1 MTQILLKAL
10 CVTGQT
16 IGIDAQT
23 VAKFTSTVAST
34 AGTQPYQ
41 DGSRVGYVPAAVL
54 TMETRRLTP
63 MATTLSRRSAMLK
76 LGKLNITA
84 CSLWRDLHVAEDEK
98 KNDAVNRPLLSRV
111 LPGPRKR

>member
-1 MTQILLKAL
+1 MTHILLKAL

-41 DGSRVGYVPAAVL
+41 EGSSVGYVPAAVL

-63 MATTLSRRSAMLK
+63 MATTLPRRSAMFK
-76 LGKLNITA
+76 LGTLTITA
-84 CSLWRDLHVAEDEK
+84 WRFWRDLHVAEDEK
-98 KNDAVNRPLLSRV
+98 ENDTVNRSLLSRV
-111 LPGPRKR
+111 PPGPRKR